1 MTVRFDGSGVTE
13 FESVAALAQ
22 SVGATIGTSRWF
34 EIDQA
39 RIDQFAAVTE
49 DQQWIHVDPVRAAKG
64 PFGATVAHGYLTLA
78 LASPIVA
85 DVLHVNDLA
94 QGINY
99 GLDKVR
105 FPSPV
110 AAGSR
115 VRGTL
120 TLTSATPIDG
130 GVQAHFRLVV
140 EVAGQD
146 RPGCVAELVI
156 RLYGNPRPPLDDG

>member
-1 MTVRFDGSGVTE
+1 MTAEDLEASVKV
-13 FESVAALAQ
+13 FESVTELAE
-22 SVGATIGTSRWF
+22 SVGTTIGTSRWF

-49 DQQWIHVDPVRAAKG
+49 DQQWIHVDPVRAAEG

-85 DVLHVNDLA
+85 DVLHIKDLA

-99 GLDKVR
+99 GLGKVR
-105 FPSPV
+105 FPGPV

-115 VRGTL
+115 LRGTL
-120 TLTSATPIDG
+120 SLISATPIGG
-130 GVQAHFRLVV
+130 GVQADFRLVV
-140 EVAGQD
+140 EVADQD
-146 RPGCVAELVI
+146 RPACVADLVI
-156 RLYGNPRPPLDDG
+156 RLYGEPTPAAR

>member
-1 MTVRFDGSGVTE
+1 MTGFASVT
-13 FESVAALAQ
+13 ALAD
-22 SVGATIGTSRWF
+22 SVGTTIGTSRWF

-39 RIDQFAAVTE
+39 RIDRFADVTE
-49 DQQWIHVDPVRAAKG
+49 DRQWIHVDPVRAATG

-78 LASPIVA
+78 LASPIVE
-85 DVLHVNDLA
+85 DVLQVDNLA

-105 FPSPV
+105 FPGPV

-120 TLTSATPIDG
+120 SLTSATPIPG
-130 GVQAHFRLVV
+130 GVQAHFTLVV
-140 EVAGQD
+140 EVEGQD
-146 RPGCVAELVI
+146 RPGCVADLVI
-156 RLYGNPRPPLDDG
+156 RLYGEPAPAAP